1 MKKLFLLVVLMAAS
15 LSGMQAQ
22 TDVKKSG
29 EDPYAAAVVRFME
42 LTNVKATYVAT
53 LEATYMNMKGQLN
66 MTDAQVRGL
75 AVFVA
80 NAMYDDMVKMF
91 VPIYRKYY
99 TLEDLT
105 QLCKFYETPLGKK
118 YAQYTPAVSQE
129 SMAVVPQLIG
139 KLTPL
144 VQEYIRNL
152 K

>member
-1 MKKLFLLVVLMAAS
+1 MAVS

-22 TDVKKSG
+22 SLSKKVN
-29 EDPYAAAVVRFME
+29 EDPYAAAVAKFME

-53 LEATYMNMKGQLN
+53 LEGTYMSMKGQLN

-75 AVFVA
+75 AVYVTDA
-80 NAMYDDMVKMF
+80 IYDDMVQLY

-99 TLEDLT
+99 TLEDIT

-118 YAQYTPAVSQE
+118 YANYTPAVSRE
-129 SMAVVPQLIG
+129 GMEHLPQLTE
-139 KLTPL
+139 KLIPL
-144 VQEYIRNL
+144 VQEYIQNL